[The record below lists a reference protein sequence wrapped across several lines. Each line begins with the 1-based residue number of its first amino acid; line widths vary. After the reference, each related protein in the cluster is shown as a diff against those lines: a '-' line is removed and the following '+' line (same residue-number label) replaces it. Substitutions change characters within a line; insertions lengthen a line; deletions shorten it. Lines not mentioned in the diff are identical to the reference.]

1 MTHTPLPP
9 NLLVGGRSSFA
20 WVTARWSDY
29 KIIGCNT
36 EAEELYGCSSAELI
50 GRSILDLSVDPESS
64 RRMIDRAVTDPN
76 LASWR
81 RVHRRA
87 DGTPFLAHVGF
98 SICEYLGEV
107 YVTKCV
113 QDASEITAAER
124 LLDESYER
132 FRAVADYT
140 YDWEAWL
147 DQSGELVWVNPAVER
162 LTGYTVAE
170 CMEMEDYPSPFI
182 YSVDRPGLAELI
194 EGAKRG
200 SSGNDYEFRVVTK
213 SGKVCWCS
221 VSWQALLDPD
231 GGQVGIRMSHR
242 DIGDRKRIEE
252 QLRLQ
257 STQLEELARARAEKI
272 VELEQRKLRME
283 KLAALGTM
291 AASVAHEINNPIAG
305 VKNAIRLVSDESTI
319 SERSLKLLRM
329 VDQEIDRITR
339 ILQQMSQLYRPTVAV
354 PQQVDLAALVQE
366 IVQSVTAQCSP
377 KRICV
382 EQKLGKSLERLSLC
396 ELELRQILHNLML
409 NAFEASKDGG
419 LVEVFCDLT
428 SLHQIAIGIRD
439 HGEGILPDQV
449 PHIFEPFFTTK
460 SDMRRAGSGLGLAI
474 SRSLAQALGG
484 VIEVETECGKG
495 SCFTLILPLDTAR
508 DTER

>member
-1 MTHTPLPP
+1 MTLTPLPP

-29 KIIGCNT
+29 TIIGCNT
-36 EAEELYGCSSAELI
+36 EAEELYGYSSADLI
-50 GRSILDLSVDPESS
+50 GRSILDLSVDTESS

-81 RVHRRA
+81 RVHRRS

-98 SICEYLGEV
+98 SICEYMGEV

-147 DQSGELVWVNPAVER
+147 DQSGGLVWVNPAVER

-170 CMEMEDYPSPFI
+170 CMEMEEYPLPFI
-182 YSVDRPGLAELI
+182 YSSDRSGIWELI
-194 EGAKRG
+194 QGARNG

-213 SGKVCWCS
+213 AGKVCWCS
-221 VSWQALLDPD
+221 VSWQALLDPG

-305 VKNAIRLVSDESTI
+305 VKNAIRLVSDESTT

-329 VDQEIDRITR
+329 VDQEIDRISR

-354 PQQVDLAALVQE
+354 PQHLDLVALVQE

-377 KRICV
+377 KRIRV
-382 EQKLGKSLERLSLC
+382 EYRFGASIGRLSLC

-409 NAFEASKDGG
+409 NAFEASMDGG
-419 LVEVFCDLT
+419 LVEVVCDRT
-428 SLHQIAIGIRD
+428 GEDCISIGIRD
-439 HGEGILPDQV
+439 EGEGIPIDQV

-460 SDMRRAGSGLGLAI
+460 RDMRRAGSGLGLAI

-484 VIEVETECGKG
+484 GIEVQTESGKG
-495 SCFTLILPLDTAR
+495 SCFSLTLPLDSAR
-508 DTER
+508 DIEK